1 MLLYYGWFYVLTCE
15 RTKKT
20 DLCIYIMDGSM
31 YSLVKEPR
39 KPINVFF
46 FKKWKNENFSST
58 STEREKLIDLSN
70 KFQDKLL
77 KGITDL
83 SVTQYHSNEYYK
95 PYTFQA
101 QSELENRK
109 RKERRTENN
118 EAESTVLKEQD
129 WCSKR

>member
-46 FKKWKNENFSST
+46 VKK
-58 STEREKLIDLSN
+58 
-70 KFQDKLL
+70 
-77 KGITDL
+77 
-83 SVTQYHSNEYYK
+83 
-95 PYTFQA
+95 
-101 QSELENRK
+101 
-109 RKERRTENN
+109 
-118 EAESTVLKEQD
+118 
-129 WCSKR
+129 

>member
-46 FKKWKNENFSST
+46 FKK
-58 STEREKLIDLSN
+58 
-70 KFQDKLL
+70 
-77 KGITDL
+77 
-83 SVTQYHSNEYYK
+83 
-95 PYTFQA
+95 
-101 QSELENRK
+101 
-109 RKERRTENN
+109 
-118 EAESTVLKEQD
+118 
-129 WCSKR
+129 